1 MSRYS
6 QSVLPVIALNRWR
19 RILRLLFDD
28 CVRQAL
34 HYFRV
39 TPEDYAVDEGTD
51 AEKGWGDRNSSIS
64 DTDQI
69 EPDDST

>member
-1 MSRYS
+1 
-6 QSVLPVIALNRWR
+6 
-19 RILRLLFDD
+19 
-28 CVRQAL
+28 
-34 HYFRV
+34 V